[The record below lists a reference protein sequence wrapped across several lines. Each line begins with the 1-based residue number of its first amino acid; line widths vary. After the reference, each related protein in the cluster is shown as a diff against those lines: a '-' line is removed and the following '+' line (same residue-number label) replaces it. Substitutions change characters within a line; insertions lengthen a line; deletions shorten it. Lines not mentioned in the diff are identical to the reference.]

1 MQVIKFHELEDGA
14 QFMFAQTWVYGDR
27 NVWQKAIEDDGPHN
41 CVSMQNINVGSFAN
55 HNTLVIP
62 VH

>member
-1 MQVIKFHELEDGA
+1 MQVIKFHELDDGA
-14 QFMFAQTWVYGDR
+14 QFMFAQTWAYGDR
-27 NVWQKAIEDDGPHN
+27 NVWQKTLEDGGNHN
-41 CVSMQNINVGSFAN
+41 CVSIQDTNKASYAA

>member
-14 QFMFAQTWVYGDR
+14 QFMFAQTWAYGDR
-27 NVWQKAIEDDGPHN
+27 NVWQKTLEDGGPHN
-41 CVSMQNINVGSFAN
+41 CVLMEDHNKASFAN
-55 HNTLVIP
+55 HDTLVIP

>member
-14 QFMFAQTWVYGDR
+14 QFMFAQTWTYGSR
-27 NVWQKAIEDDGPHN
+27 TVWQKTLEDGGNHN
-41 CVSMQNINVGSFAN
+41 CVLMQDTNKATFAN
-55 HNTLVIP
+55 HSTLVIP